1 MKANNLND
9 KIIDVMKNKSL
20 MKVAWKAANQ
30 FKSSLNEDDLNTCIM
45 HSIWRALRTY
55 DSEIDNPSNFSTYL
69 YRGVIL
75 ECLSFRKTNIFKK
88 MYPSESKLKLG
99 SLYKTQDDVDMIE
112 EIDMCDDPQIIYD
125 RFYKNMTLSEMA
137 NERNLSKETIRT
149 KIKKNIKILKK
160 RLAYGV

>member
-1 MKANNLND
+1 
-9 KIIDVMKNKSL
+9 
-20 MKVAWKAANQ
+20 
-30 FKSSLNEDDLNTCIM
+30 
-45 HSIWRALRTY
+45 
-55 DSEIDNPSNFSTYL
+55 
-69 YRGVIL
+69 
-75 ECLSFRKTNIFKK
+75 